1 MSGISRAE
9 CLSLWENQAA
19 LPELDPNLRE
29 THGRVGKYLVLWDL
43 GQGEFG
49 KVRACVVDKNADA
62 KAKDG
67 EYALKSINEY
77 ITYWGRKDHTL
88 RVDGEPADS
97 VSVSAS

>member
-67 EYALKSINEY
+67 EYALKSVN
-77 ITYWGRKDHTL
+77 KNDV
-88 RVDGEPADS
+88 RV
-97 VSVSAS
+97 VFASSPRVLFV

>member
-9 CLSLWENQAA
+9 CLSLWQNQAA

-62 KAKDG
+62 ASGKDG
-67 EYALKSINEY
+67 EYALKSVN
-77 ITYWGRKDHTL
+77 KNDV
-88 RVDGEPADS
+88 RV
-97 VSVSAS
+97 VVASSPRVLFV